1 MSLIR
6 PRRRTLGALVAL
18 ILLAAACGSDP
29 DVASVEGG
37 DTLTQDAVLD
47 LLDEVSTD
55 GSAASVA
62 GEELTG
68 AGVAALADQ
77 PGAGVINRFEAAEV
91 IQDWVRNELFYAAI
105 AEGGITDV
113 EPYLDRSRI
122 EFESFV
128 EANPTAGL
136 PPVDSAAGAE
146 LIRSVALGELIV
158 DYMLDIEGV
167 EIDWPVQLCSSH
179 ILLETE
185 EDALAAIDRLDAGE
199 DFAALAA
206 ELSIGPSGPSGG
218 DLGCVDPATFIAEFT
233 DGAAALG
240 GPGIT
245 PPVESEFGWHVIEVR
260 SFDATEPD
268 DPAAVQNAVL
278 ATPEFA
284 AFQEEVVAREV
295 TIDPRYGVWDPLS
308 ASVIPADG

>member
-6 PRRRTLGALVAL
+6 HRRCTLGALVAL

-37 DTLTQDAVLD
+37 ETLTQDAVVE
-47 LLDEVSTD
+47 LLDDVSTD

-77 PGAGVINRFEAAEV
+77 PGAGVINRAEAVEV
-91 IQDWVRNELFYAAI
+91 IRDWVINELYYSTI
-105 AEGGITDV
+105 AERGITDIQ
-113 EPYLDRSRI
+113 PYLDQSRSD
-122 EFESFV
+122 FEDFL
-128 EANPTAGL
+128 ATNPDADL
-136 PPVDSAAGAE
+136 PAIDSAAGAE
-146 LIRSVALGELIV
+146 LIRSVALGDLIV
-158 DYMLDIEGV
+158 DYMIDIEGLEV
-167 EIDWPVQLCSSH
+167 DWPVQLCSSH

-185 EDALAAIDRLDAGE
+185 EEALAAIDRLEAGE
-199 DFAALAA
+199 DFATLAA

-218 DLGCVDPATFIAEFT
+218 DLGCVDPASFIAEFT

-245 PPVESEFGWHVIEVR
+245 PPVESEFGWHVIDVR
-260 SFDATEPD
+260 SFGSSEPD
-268 DPAAVQNAVL
+268 DPIAVQNAVL
-278 ATPEFA
+278 STPEFA
-284 AFQEEVVAREV
+284 AFQEEVVSREV
-295 TIDPRYGVWDPLS
+295 TIDPRYGVWDPLTV
-308 ASVIPADG
+308 SVIPADG